1 MKTDPDCL
9 FCKIVAGE
17 IPCTKVY
24 EDDKTLVFA
33 DINPMTDGHS
43 LAIPKAHHANLME
56 MDPAD
61 LDAVHRASQKVARAI
76 IKGLGAGGVAVVQL
90 NGKAANQLVM
100 HYHVHLVPRNGP
112 ADGIKAMEW
121 ELRPGDKDQIAQAA
135 AKIAGAL

>member
-33 DINPMTDGHS
+33 DINPMTDGHT
-43 LAIPKAHHANLME
+43 LVIPKAHAENLLD

-61 LDAVHRASQKVARAI
+61 LDAVHRTCQKVARAI
-76 IKGLGAGGVAVVQL
+76 VKGLGVGGVAVVQL
-90 NGKAANQLVM
+90 TGREANQLVM
-100 HYHVHLVPRNGP
+100 HYHVHLVPRKAG
-112 ADGIKAMEW
+112 DGVKAMEW
-121 ELRPGDKDQIAQAA
+121 DARPGDREKIAAAA
-135 AKIAGAL
+135 AKIAAAV